1 MKSSH
6 GDRRIGCRI
15 IAALL
20 FIAVP
25 GKARVQSTQ
34 EKREG
39 QPAKQDGLTLKAAR
53 KIEFSTDEGT
63 WISLDVSSD
72 GRAIVFDLVGHLYR
86 LDINGGDAVPITSG
100 FSFESQ
106 PRFSPDGKEIVYV
119 SDRSGADNVWIS
131 RADGSSARRLT
142 SDVDTMFTSPTWT
155 RDGRYILVSRLKP
168 KGYGSALEVWM
179 YDVKGGSGVVVVQA
193 KGSESSPGQIA
204 MGAIPST
211 DGRYLYFE
219 TRAGGFS
226 ENPRWQIA
234 RRDLQLGETQ

>member
-1 MKSSH
+1 MCVFVAWRYLIYCPEMAFTKTSH
-6 GDRRIGCRI
+6 GEMRLGFSI
-15 IAALL
+15 ILALL
-20 FIAVP
+20 FTGAP
-25 GKARVQSTQ
+25 NMAGAQSPQ

-39 QPAKQDGLTLKAAR
+39 QPAKQEGLMLKTAR

-86 LDINGGDAVPITSG
+86 LDINGGNAVPITSG

-106 PRFSPDGKEIVYV
+106 PRFSPDGKQIVYV

-131 RADGSSARRLT
+131 HADGSGAKRLT

-168 KGYGSALEVWM
+168 KGYGSALEIWM
-179 YDVKGGSGVVVVQA
+179 YDVKGGSGVVVVPA

-204 MGAIPST
+204 MGAIPSP

-219 TRAGGFS
+219 TR
-226 ENPRWQIA
+226 
-234 RRDLQLGETQ
+234 

>member
-39 QPAKQDGLTLKAAR
+39 QPAKQDGLTLQAAR

-72 GRAIVFDLVGHLYR
+72 GRAIVFDLAGHLYR
-86 LDINGGDAVPITSG
+86 LDINGGNAVPITSG

-106 PRFSPDGKEIVYV
+106 PRFSPDGKQIVYV

-131 RADGSSARRLT
+131 NSDGSATKRLT
-142 SDVDTMFTSPTWT
+142 NDANTMFTSPTWT

-168 KGYGSALEVWM
+168 KGYGSVLEVWM
-179 YDVKGGSGVVVVQA
+179 YDIKGGSGIPVVQS
-193 KGSESSPGQIA
+193 KGTENAPGPIA
-204 MGAIPST
+204 MGA
-211 DGRYLYFE
+211 
-219 TRAGGFS
+219 
-226 ENPRWQIA
+226 
-234 RRDLQLGETQ
+234 